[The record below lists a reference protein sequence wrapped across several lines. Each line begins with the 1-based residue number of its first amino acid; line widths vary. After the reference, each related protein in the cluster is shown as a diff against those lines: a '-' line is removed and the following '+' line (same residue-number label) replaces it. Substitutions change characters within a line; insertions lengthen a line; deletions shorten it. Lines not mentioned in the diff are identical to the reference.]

1 MPTDPSLPSEPAR
14 PPASAAE
21 RPASDRLDSW
31 KEIAAYL
38 RRSERTVRRWEQ
50 REGLPTHRHEHHRRA
65 SVYAYRRELDQW
77 WETRGSTVA
86 GTQPE
91 GPAPLA
97 GARLQRVVVLSILV
111 VAAGALLLHG
121 WPSKRDAGLEA
132 PSDIWRTTAIT
143 SYPGYEQFPSLSP
156 DEQRVAFSWRRE
168 TSDNLDIYVQQIRS
182 GTPVQLTTDPRHEWS
197 PAWSPDGGSIAF
209 IRFSPGSAAELVVM
223 PALPGSERR
232 LTTIAPLPV
241 RAGIYGS
248 FLAWSPDGAWI
259 ATSDNETENDPEGL
273 FIISA
278 TTAEKRRLT
287 RPGPGQRDTAPAFA
301 PDGRSLAFVRVV
313 GFGISEIYR
322 LPLTREL
329 QPAGEPAPQTASRRM
344 STSPT
349 WISAGSEVVFSSGD
363 VFTDRRL
370 YRIRVSGPSNAG
382 PIQHV
387 PVEIPDTTVIATNR
401 HMTRILYAREFFDPN
416 IWQLD
421 RLQVGRADTRVF
433 ASSTW
438 IDLYP
443 QFSRD
448 GTRVA
453 FESNRTGSFEIWTA
467 REDGSQAVQL
477 TSMGGPPTSSPSWSP
492 DGRRIAFNSGAAGQS
507 HVYVIESVNG
517 STPRRLTADDESES
531 AASWSSDGRWIYFSS
546 TKGGAGQIWKI
557 RVPEQG
563 TAPQGSA
570 IQVTRNGGIRAV
582 EWAGKTLYFSKA
594 APGGISLWEMNLA
607 SGEERE
613 VLPSL
618 NDASA
623 FAVSAGGIFFV
634 PRTNLT
640 RAATVEF
647 LDFKDRSTS
656 TVVRAA
662 KPTLG
667 GMSAHPNGRSLLYSQ
682 IDREEADLIL
692 SEKVR

>member
-1 MPTDPSLPSEPAR
+1 
-14 PPASAAE
+14 
-21 RPASDRLDSW
+21 
-31 KEIAAYL
+31 
-38 RRSERTVRRWEQ
+38 VRRWEQ
-50 REGLPTHRHEHHRRA
+50 TEGLPTYRHEHHRRA
-65 SVYAYRRELDQW
+65 SVYAYRSELDQW

-86 GTQPE
+86 TADPE
-91 GPAPLA
+91 GTPRHSGIP
-97 GARLQRVVVLSILV
+97 RLQVLGLSILV
-111 VAAGALLLHG
+111 IAAGAMLFDR
-121 WPSKRDAGLEA
+121 WPGTRDASLEA
-132 PSDIWRTTAIT
+132 PSDMWRTTAIT

-156 DEQRVAFSWRRE
+156 DEQRVVFAWRRE
-168 TSDNLDIYVQQIRS
+168 KSDNLDIYVQQVRS
-182 GTPVQLTTDPRHEWS
+182 GIPVQLTTHPYHDWS
-197 PAWSPDGGSIAF
+197 PAWSPDGESIAF
-209 IRFSPGSAAELVVM
+209 IRFSPGSDAELIVI
-223 PALPGSERR
+223 PTLPGSERR
-232 LTTIAPLPV
+232 LTTIAPVPG
-241 RAGIYGS
+241 RGAIYGS

-259 ATSDNETENDPEGL
+259 ATSDTEGQNDAAGL
-273 FIISA
+273 FIVSA
-278 TTAEKRRLT
+278 RTGEKRPLT
-287 RPGPGQRDTAPAFA
+287 RPAPGQRDTAPAFS
-301 PDGRSLAFVRVV
+301 PDGRFLAFVRVV

-322 LPLTREL
+322 LPLRRDF
-329 QPAGEPAPQTASRRM
+329 QPAGEPTALTASRRM

-349 WISAGSEVVFSSGD
+349 WISAGSEVLFSSGD

-370 YRIRVSGPSNAG
+370 YRIRVSGLSNVG

-387 PVEIPDTTVIATNR
+387 PIETPDSTVFTTNPRT
-401 HMTRILYAREFFDPN
+401 TRILYVREFFDSN
-416 IWQLD
+416 IWLLERQQDGSVDL
-421 RLQVGRADTRVF
+421 RAFT
-433 ASSTW
+433 ASTW
-438 IDLYP
+438 IDLNP
-443 QFSRD
+443 EFSRD

-453 FESNRTGSFEIWTA
+453 FESSRTGNFEIWTA
-467 REDGSQAVQL
+467 GEGGSQAAQL

-492 DGRRIAFNSGAAGQS
+492 DGRWIAFNSGAAGRS
-507 HVYVIESVNG
+507 HVYVIESTG
-517 STPRRLTADDESES
+517 GGTPRRLTADDENES

-546 TKGGAGQIWKI
+546 NKGGSSQIWRI
-557 RVPEQG
+557 RVPERG
-563 TAPQGSA
+563 TAPHGSA

-618 NDASA
+618 NDATA

-656 TVVRAA
+656 TIVRAA